1 MRNLSMIT
9 VHGSVLSDTISVAI
23 EQFNLLHRTDS
34 SMLYEDIQITYIAQ
48 EFYIVLIYSYAP
60 PTNQPNPAVMG
71 KRWIGMPKEEV
82 EE

>member
-9 VHGSVLSDTISVAI
+9 VNGDMLTDTVSAAL
-23 EQFNLLHRTDS
+23 EQFNLLHRNDS
-34 SMLYEDIQITYIAQ
+34 SMLYEDIQITYIAYR
-48 EFYIVLIYSYAP
+48 FYIVLIYSYAP